1 MYANGLLLLCYL
13 SAGQSMLLLHTF
25 TIKPMVNMR
34 AEGPV
39 HAETEYQSRK
49 SCSAS
54 SLMKMIGLITYL
66 YSQVGLTIDDTF
78 EIYV

>member
-1 MYANGLLLLCYL
+1 
-13 SAGQSMLLLHTF
+13 
-25 TIKPMVNMR
+25 MVNMR

-54 SLMKMIGLITYL
+54 SLMKMIGLIMYL

-78 EIYV
+78 EICV